1 MTLNVNRNLALET
14 GFAPGVS
21 LETDARAE
29 LAAQFI
35 LPGSRVLDLSDAMTL
50 QRLLPNGCTYQGRN
64 SNSIR
69 CDGGA
74 VCNIAGG
81 DFPTQAATQSDIIVM
96 LGTQR
101 IADVES
107 LFTHL
112 RFCKQD
118 VILSGSGERVGGGL
132 FFQPSSLYS
141 RRHQPQCSASH
152 GWSFPIQEHHAP
164 QGAPG

>member
-35 LPGSRVLDLSDAMTL
+35 LAGSRVLDLSDAMTL

-64 SNSIR
+64 SIR

-74 VCNIAGG
+74 VCRGRRR
-81 DFPTQAATQSDIIVM
+81 SDSGRDAIVM
-96 LGTQR
+96 LGTLER

-112 RFCKQD
+112 RSCKQD
-118 VILSGSGERVGGGL
+118 VILSYNGERVGGGL
-132 FFQPSSLYS
+132 FSQPSSLYS
-141 RRHQPQCSASH
+141 GRH
-152 GWSFPIQEHHAP
+152 
-164 QGAPG
+164 

>member
-1 MTLNVNRNLALET
+1 
-14 GFAPGVS
+14 
-21 LETDARAE
+21 
-29 LAAQFI
+29 
-35 LPGSRVLDLSDAMTL
+35 VLDLSDAMTL
-50 QRLLPNGCTYQGRN
+50 QRLLLNGCTYQGR
-64 SNSIR
+64 NSIR

-81 DFPTQAATQSDIIVM
+81 DVPTQAAMQSDIVVM
-96 LGTQR
+96 LGTLER

-118 VILSGSGERVGGGL
+118 VILSYSGERVGGGL
-132 FFQPSSLYS
+132 FSKPSSLYS
-141 RRHQPQCSASH
+141 GRHQPHCSSSH

>member
-35 LPGSRVLDLSDAMTL
+35 LAGSRVLDLSDAMTM

-64 SNSIR
+64 SIG
-69 CDGGA
+69 CDDGA
-74 VCNIAGG
+74 VCNMAGG

-96 LGTQR
+96 LGTLER

-118 VILSGSGERVGGGL
+118 VILNFSGERAGGGL
-132 FFQPSSLYS
+132 FSQPSSLYS
-141 RRHQPQCSASH
+141 RRHQPHCSSSH

-164 QGAPG
+164 QGASG